1 MPNLTLNWTA
11 HLQGS
16 IPEPP
21 NKRART
27 ISARPVSSSLG
38 GKNPPYRNSKA
49 ASHHEES
56 HGKIMSDELRAA
68 IRALQGG
75 DDAYA
80 QTAFAEIADMARRE
94 PGECATELS
103 RALREEQAAGALR
116 TPRLLTL
123 LGLTREP
130 IPECVPLCL
139 DLLRALATTL
149 SPLPT
154 DAALGAAAIVARTR
168 PRALLPDIAA
178 MQAGSQAA
186 QDIDRDVVQALRRL
200 LAISSV
206 FLREL
211 PDSAVTNM
219 ARWLWCDCA
228 AFDLMT
234 LADFA
239 GLQVEQSGAD
249 DPIVGLMID
258 LVERVPATE
267 DQKRYAGQR
276 LQEAGVG
283 ATVVEQLQATWR
295 AIRVAPA
302 PDPAAKAPPIADP
315 EPPPPEPRVDEWL
328 AAFAAGDGNGVE
340 LARIY
345 IDQMFE
351 DYQPPAAL
359 AWWVAVTV
367 DGLPPRRRRTDV
379 EWALVRIGN
388 ALRRHG
394 ESMTVLPP
402 SLLRRWLDTPQLLD
416 AMGTRI
422 ALDLLS
428 RQQPGMV
435 VQRYLHRAVAA
446 SSERHPE
453 ILMGGLW
460 RALAAAEPAAVLL
473 VASRWLAFG
482 FGQSG
487 FLELLLD
494 LLIERARTWPALIDA
509 LEGSLG
515 PTPGTPADVVDVARK
530 LLDEFRHLPAERR
543 QP

>member
-1 MPNLTLNWTA
+1 MN
-11 HLQGS
+11 
-16 IPEPP
+16 
-21 NKRART
+21 
-27 ISARPVSSSLG
+27 
-38 GKNPPYRNSKA
+38 
-49 ASHHEES
+49 
-56 HGKIMSDELRAA
+56 DELGAA
-68 IRALQGG
+68 IRVLQGG
-75 DDAYA
+75 DELGA
-80 QTAFAEIADMARRE
+80 QTAFAEITYMVRRE
-94 PGECATELS
+94 PSECAAELS
-103 RALREEQAAGALR
+103 RALCEEQAAGGGLR

-130 IPECVPLCL
+130 VAECVPLCL
-139 DLLRALATTL
+139 NLLRVLATTA

-168 PRALLPDIAA
+168 PRALLPNIAG
-178 MQAGSQAA
+178 MQAGSPLA
-186 QDIDRDVVQALRRL
+186 QDIDRDVVQALPRL

-219 ARWLWCDCA
+219 ARWLWYDCA

-234 LADFA
+234 LMDFA

-249 DPIVGLMID
+249 DPIVGLMVD

-267 DQKRYAGQR
+267 DQKRYAEQR
-276 LQEAGVG
+276 LREAGVG
-283 ATVVEQLQATWR
+283 AEVVEQLQAAWR

-302 PDPAAKAPPIADP
+302 PDLAATEPRPIADP
-315 EPPPPEPRVDEWL
+315 EPPPPEPRIDDWL
-328 AAFAAGDGNGVE
+328 TAFAEGDTHGVE
-340 LARIY
+340 LARVC

-351 DYQPPAAL
+351 EVRPPAAL

-367 DGLPPRRRRTDV
+367 DALPPRRRHTDV
-379 EWALVRIGN
+379 KWALIQIGT

-416 AMGTRI
+416 ATGTPI

-428 RQQPGMV
+428 RQQPGVV

-446 SSERHPE
+446 SSKRHPG

-482 FGQSG
+482 FGQSE

-494 LLIERARTWPALIDA
+494 VLIERARAQPALIDA
-509 LEGSLG
+509 LAGSMA
-515 PTPGTPADVVDVARK
+515 PTPGTPADLIDVARK
-530 LLDEFRHLPAERR
+530 LLDQLRPQPPEERHP
-543 QP
+543 

>member
-1 MPNLTLNWTA
+1 
-11 HLQGS
+11 
-16 IPEPP
+16 
-21 NKRART
+21 
-27 ISARPVSSSLG
+27 
-38 GKNPPYRNSKA
+38 
-49 ASHHEES
+49 
-56 HGKIMSDELRAA
+56 MSDELRSA

-75 DDAYA
+75 DEAHA
-80 QTAFAEIADMARRE
+80 PAAFAEIADRARRE
-94 PGECATELS
+94 PGECGAELS
-103 RALREEQAAGALR
+103 RALLEELAGGALR

-130 IPECVPLCL
+130 VPECMPLCL
-139 DLLRALATTL
+139 DLLRALATTP
-149 SPLPT
+149 SPLST

-168 PRALLPDIAA
+168 PRALLPDVAA
-178 MQAGSQAA
+178 MQAGSQGA
-186 QDIDRDVVQALRRL
+186 QDIDRYMARALPLL
-200 LAISSV
+200 LAISSG

-211 PDSAVTNM
+211 PDSAVTDM

-228 AFDLMT
+228 VLDLKT
-234 LADFA
+234 LVDFA

-249 DPIVGLMID
+249 DPIVGLMVD

-283 ATVVEQLQATWR
+283 AAAIEQLQAAWR

-302 PDPAAKAPPIADP
+302 SDATAAEPFALADP

-328 AAFAAGDGNGVE
+328 VPFAEGNANDIE
-340 LARIY
+340 LARVH

-351 DYQPPAAL
+351 DAPLPAAL
-359 AWWVAVTV
+359 PWWVAVTI
-367 DGLPPRRRRTDV
+367 DSLPPRRRRPDI
-379 EWALVRIGN
+379 EWALVRIAT

-394 ESMTVLPP
+394 EPMTVVPP
-402 SLLRRWLDTPQLLD
+402 SLLQRWLDTPQLLS
-416 AMGTRI
+416 ASGTKI
-422 ALDLLS
+422 VLALLS
-428 RQQPGMV
+428 RQQPSVV

-446 SSERHPE
+446 SSERHVE

-460 RALAAAEPAAVLL
+460 SALAATEPAAVLA

-487 FLELLLD
+487 FLEMLIER
-494 LLIERARTWPALIDA
+494 LIERARAQPALIEA
-509 LEGSLG
+509 LAGTLA
-515 PTPGTPADVVDVARK
+515 PTPGTPANVIDVAREV
-530 LLDEFRHLPAERR
+530 LDRLRHQPPEDR